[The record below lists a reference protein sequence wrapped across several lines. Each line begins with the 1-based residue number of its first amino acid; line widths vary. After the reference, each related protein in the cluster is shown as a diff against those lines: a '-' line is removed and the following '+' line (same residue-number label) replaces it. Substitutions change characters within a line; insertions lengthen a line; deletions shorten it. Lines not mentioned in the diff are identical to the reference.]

1 MSYSTLFTRLHGF
14 RALILFLICVV
25 VFVGFPQIDLYV
37 AGLFYDTQTQSFS
50 HNKLPLVQFLYQLF
64 AFIHI
69 PLLLGLIVAGLLI
82 KFNKLNLKHY
92 KKWSITFLLTALILG
107 PGILVNT
114 VLKDNSI
121 GRARPAQV
129 DNFNGKST
137 FTPAFVYSGA
147 CSKNCSFVSGHAA
160 MGFYFMILGWL
171 FASPRAFWGG
181 CLVGVA
187 LGLTR
192 IVQGG
197 HFLSDV
203 LFAFWA
209 VYFVI
214 WGLAALL
221 GFKHPLSSQL
231 NKQK

>member
-1 MSYSTLFTRLHGF
+1 MSNLTLLTHLKGF
-14 RALILFLICVV
+14 RAVILCLICAVI
-25 VFVGFPQIDLYV
+25 FISWPTIDLWV
-37 AGLFYDTQTQSFS
+37 AGLFYDTQSQSFIFK
-50 HNKLPLVQFLYQLF
+50 HNPLIQFFYKLF
-64 AFIHI
+64 AVIHI

-82 KFNKLNLKHY
+82 RFNKLTLKHY

-121 GRARPAQV
+121 GRARPVQV
-129 DNFNGKST
+129 DNFSGEKP
-137 FTPAFVYSGA
+137 FTAAFVYSGA
-147 CSKNCSFVSGHAA
+147 CRKNCSFVSGHAA

-171 FASPRAFWGG
+171 FSSARAFWAG
-181 CLVGVA
+181 CMVGVI
-187 LGLTR
+187 LGFTR

-203 LFAFWA
+203 IFAFWA

-214 WGLAALL
+214 WVL
-221 GFKHPLSSQL
+221 GARFGFRHPLSDQQDSHV
-231 NKQK
+231 